1 MEGPFT
7 CEELRNI
14 GPKVIQAELDK
25 FIDLTV
31 QDIKKSIIDKASVG
45 IHQSPINLSEM
56 AYGRPTPS
64 KYQIIYDTNR
74 LSGHRLVNMSILHR
88 HVKRP
93 DIISNV
99 VARMRVNFPDM
110 KIVVD
115 PLETYILFDWSP

>member
-14 GPKVIQAELDK
+14 GPRVIQVELDK
-25 FIDLTV
+25 FVHLIV
-31 QDIKKSIIDKASVG
+31 QDIKKSIIDKASIG
-45 IHQSPINLSEM
+45 ILGGVSEVS
-56 AYGRPTPS
+56 YDGRPTPS

-74 LSGHRLVNMSILHR
+74 LSGHKLVNMNILHR

-93 DIISNV
+93 DTISNV
-99 VARMRVNFPDM
+99 VTQMTAIFPDM

-115 PLETYILFDWSP
+115 PLQTYILFDWSP